1 MSHKIPAV
9 VLGASG
15 YVGGELL
22 RLIAGHPNFELA
34 AAVSDSY
41 AGTRI
46 DDSFRHLSLAYGEQ
60 EFVPHSVWLEKLD
73 PGCEL
78 ALFSAAPHGASA
90 AVIAAALK
98 SAEEKDILE
107 PYILR
112 SNLSFELVRE
122 FFEAVNLLLQIVE
135 EFDKTH

>member
-73 PGCEL
+73 PDAVGIMGLEHEL
-78 ALFSAAPHGASA
+78 ATSSLFETTRY
-90 AVIAAALK
+90 VLV
-98 SAEEKDILE
+98 AEDK
-107 PYILR
+107 
-112 SNLSFELVRE
+112 
-122 FFEAVNLLLQIVE
+122 LLIRFLG
-135 EFDKTH
+135 